1 MTVNN
6 GNRPSLV
13 INWAARILG
22 LIVLVFFLMILIGEM
37 VTAIQDEGFEF
48 DVESLY
54 VILPTIIAL
63 TGYILGWWHKIT
75 GGSLLIFV
83 SIVFGILT
91 SVSAWQHQT
100 PWSSVRAFVAWSI
113 IGLPF
118 LVIGALYLISA
129 YLDRKTAA

>member
-6 GNRPSLV
+6 NRSSLV
-13 INWAARILG
+13 INWTARILG
-22 LIVLVFFLMILIGEM
+22 IIVLVFFLMILIGEI
-37 VTAIQDEGFEF
+37 VTAIQEEGWGF

-75 GGSLLIFV
+75 GGFLLVFV

-91 SVSAWQHQT
+91 SVSIWQHQT
-100 PWSSVRAFVAWSI
+100 PWSSVRALVAWSI

-129 YLDRKTAA
+129 YLDRKTSS

>member
-1 MTVNN
+1 MTTTKNDL
-6 GNRPSLV
+6 PSFI

-22 LIVLVFFLMILIGEM
+22 LIVLVFLLMILIGE
-37 VTAIQDEGFEF
+37 TITSIQDEGFEF

-54 VILPTIIAL
+54 IILPTIIAL

-75 GGSLLIFV
+75 GGSLLVLV
-83 SIVFGILT
+83 SIIFGILI

-100 PWSSVRAFVAWSI
+100 NWSSVRALVAWSI

-118 LVIGALYLISA
+118 LVTGALFLISA
-129 YLDRKTAA
+129 YLDRKTSS